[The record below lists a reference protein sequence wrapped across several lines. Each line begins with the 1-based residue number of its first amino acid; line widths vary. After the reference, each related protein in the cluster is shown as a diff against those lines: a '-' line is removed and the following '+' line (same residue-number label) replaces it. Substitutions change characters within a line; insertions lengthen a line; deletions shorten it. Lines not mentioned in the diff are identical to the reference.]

1 VQVNGDED
9 SLIEEIRLQT
19 AWLRVLA
26 MPVLRAELNRVLTN
40 DKRRAVYE
48 LSTGKA
54 TTRDVASAAGV
65 GAGTVSRWWAEWEGL
80 GLMRPAARQGRV
92 AHIVSLRTLGMAH
105 SDDRRASTS
114 EENGEE

>member
-1 VQVNGDED
+1 MLNAQEAMLDE
-9 SLIEEIRLQT
+9 LRLQT

-48 LSTGKA
+48 LSTGDA

-65 GAGTVSRWWAEWEGL
+65 GAGTVSRWWTEWERL
-80 GLMRPAARQGRV
+80 GLMRPAGRQGRM
-92 AHIVSLRTLGMAH
+92 AHIVSLGSLGMAGPG
-105 SDDRRASTS
+105 DERRAVPS
-114 EENGEE
+114 EEDGEG